1 MTDRDNDKTMKQILK
16 RLRLTVHIIVFRK
29 NFQEVYRVLLFNHLE
44 FGNENL

>member
-16 RLRLTVHIIVFRK
+16 RLRLTVHITGFRK
-29 NFQEVYRVLLFNHLE
+29 NFQDIYRVLLFNHLE